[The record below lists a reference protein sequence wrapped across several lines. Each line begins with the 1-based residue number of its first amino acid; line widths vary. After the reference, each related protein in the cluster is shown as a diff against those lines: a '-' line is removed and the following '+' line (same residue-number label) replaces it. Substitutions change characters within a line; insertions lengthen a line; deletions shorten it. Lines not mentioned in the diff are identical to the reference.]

1 MSAATASSV
10 AMDGY
15 GQSLLG
21 HNYYGFNLLQPSYHD
36 EQSFKVDCSLD
47 DGGFGF
53 DPSPTEEAM
62 LGQYPNTTDLLT
74 ASTYQLPSQLSPTFL
89 FQHSNDHSQL
99 PMAQY
104 STLFVPGLPNGVGC
118 TSAEPN
124 YEAVRLPKRPWMYAD
139 SL

>member
-1 MSAATASSV
+1 
-10 AMDGY
+10 MDGY

-21 HNYYGFNLLQPSYHD
+21 HNYYSFNLLRPSYHD

-53 DPSPTEEAM
+53 DPSPTEQVM

-74 ASTYQLPSQLSPTFL
+74 ANTYQLPSQLSPTFL
-89 FQHSNDHSQL
+89 LQHSNDHSQL
-99 PMAQY
+99 PTAQY
-104 STLFVPGLPNGVGC
+104 SNLLVPGFPNGAGR

-124 YEAVRLPKRPWMYAD
+124 YEAVRLPKKRRWIYAD